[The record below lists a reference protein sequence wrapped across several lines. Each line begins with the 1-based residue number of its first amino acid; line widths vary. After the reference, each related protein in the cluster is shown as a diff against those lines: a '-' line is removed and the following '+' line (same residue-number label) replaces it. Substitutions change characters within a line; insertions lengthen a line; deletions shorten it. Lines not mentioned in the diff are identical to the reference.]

1 MRTIATAPH
10 DGASNNLERCS
21 LLAGLSLQDVRRC
34 CPTATIRTF
43 RHRVAIYAQ
52 GERCSD
58 LFCVLS
64 GQVKLARVD
73 YEGNEFTTGFLT
85 TGELFGSA
93 LGGTDSFEAQETAT
107 AKGVVSVWQVPAD
120 AFRKLMLH
128 HPALCLRVVEVLARR
143 QRQMERRLE
152 CFAFKQTEARLA
164 ETLRE
169 LSGGFERRCEHG
181 FGQHIR
187 LTQQELA
194 DLVGASRPVVST
206 ILNRLR
212 KKGVLG
218 YNREYLCVRGIEVI
232 ERLIGT

>member
-1 MRTIATAPH
+1 M
-10 DGASNNLERCS
+10 
-21 LLAGLSLQDVRRC
+21 QDLRRD
-34 CPTATIRTF
+34 CPAATIHTF
-43 RHRVAIYAQ
+43 RHGSAIYTQ
-52 GERCSD
+52 GERCSN

-85 TGELFGSA
+85 TGELFGPA
-93 LGGTDSFEAQETAT
+93 LGGSDSLEAQETAT
-107 AKGVVSVWQVPAD
+107 TKGAVSVWRVPAKE
-120 AFRKLMLH
+120 FRNLLLH
-128 HPALCLRVVEVLARR
+128 HSSLGLRVVEALARR

-152 CFAFKQTEARLA
+152 CFAFKRTEARLA
-164 ETLRE
+164 QTLRE
-169 LSGGFERRCEHG
+169 LSAGFEARCEHG

-218 YNREYLCVRGIEVI
+218 YNREYLCVRGIEAI
-232 ERLIGT
+232 EGLIGT

>member
-1 MRTIATAPH
+1 MIYTQG
-10 DGASNNLERCS
+10 DRC
-21 LLAGLSLQDVRRC
+21 
-34 CPTATIRTF
+34 
-43 RHRVAIYAQ
+43 HY
-52 GERCSD
+52 
-58 LFCVLS
+58 LFCILS

-85 TGELFGSA
+85 TGELFGPG
-93 LGGTDSFEAQETAT
+93 LGGSGSLEAQETAT
-107 AKGVVSVWQVPAD
+107 AKGPAEE
-120 AFRKLMLH
+120 FRKLLLQ
-128 HPALCLRVVEVLARR
+128 HPSLCLRVVEALARR

-152 CFAFKQTEARLA
+152 CFAFKRTQARLA
-164 ETLRE
+164 QTLRE
-169 LSGGFERRCEHG
+169 LSGGFEARCEHG
-181 FGQHIR
+181 FGLHIR

-218 YNREYLCVRGIEVI
+218 YSREYLCVRGIEAI